1 MAAELPGKGCW
12 MRCGTTI
19 SLTVLALAFVLAP
32 WPGGG
37 GTAARAA
44 AGSGSGAG
52 LEIPIPKTQRKI
64 GVDQSKAFADGKIS
78 VKMLVAGRT
87 SAEVS
92 VNGGPPRKLA
102 TGALTLIAADG
113 DAICTLTYLGKIGAK
128 GIVAARCDSATEELR
143 AALEAQS
150 VAEAEETEV
159 VSPLDLVADTA
170 KGGLKNPYTDDPGAI
185 AEGRQLFLANSCNGC
200 HGGTGGGGMGPP
212 LSNAVWVYGP
222 DDDTL
227 FRLLAKGTEEL
238 QAEGYTR
245 IARERVVGP
254 MPPFG
259 EIIESS
265 EQLWKIIAFVRSIYN
280 DDPSKKTW

>member
-1 MAAELPGKGCW
+1 MAAGPPGKEFQ
-12 MRCGTTI
+12 MTRRTTL

-37 GTAARAA
+37 GARAA
-44 AGSGSGAG
+44 AGSGSGTG
-52 LEIPIPKTQRKI
+52 LEIPVPKTQRKI
-64 GVDQSKAFADGKIS
+64 GVEQAKDFAEGKIS
-78 VKMLVAGRT
+78 VKMLAAGRT

-92 VNGGPPRKLA
+92 VNDGPPSKLA
-102 TGALTLIAADG
+102 TGALTLLAVG
-113 DAICTLTYLGKIGAK
+113 EDAVCTLTYLGKSGAK
-128 GIVAARCDSATEELR
+128 GIVAARCDPATEELR
-143 AALEAQS
+143 AALEAQRAAQ
-150 VAEAEETEV
+150 AEGGEA

-170 KGGLKNPYTDDPGAI
+170 KGGLKNPYTDNPQAI
-185 AEGRQLFLANSCNGC
+185 AEGRRLFLANSCNGC

>member
-1 MAAELPGKGCW
+1 
-12 MRCGTTI
+12 MRRGATI

-37 GTAARAA
+37 RTVAWAA
-44 AGSGSGAG
+44 AGSGSGTG
-52 LEIPIPKTQRKI
+52 LEIPVPKTQRKI
-64 GVDQSKAFADGKIS
+64 GIDQSKDFAEGKIS
-78 VKMLVAGRT
+78 VKMLAVGRT

-92 VNGGPPRKLA
+92 VNDGPPRKLA
-102 TGALTLIAADG
+102 TGVLTLLAAGD
-113 DAICTLTYLGKIGAK
+113 DAICTLTYLGKIGAR
-128 GIVAARCDSATEELR
+128 GIVAARCDPATAELR
-143 AALEAQS
+143 AALEAQGT
-150 VAEAEETEV
+150 AEAEETEV
-159 VSPLDLVADTA
+159 VPPLDLVADTA
-170 KGGLKNPYTDDPGAI
+170 KGGLKNPYTGDPKAI

-227 FRLLAKGTEEL
+227 FRLLAKGSEEL

-259 EIIESS
+259 ELIESS